1 MSLFFNTR
9 KDGSSVLFIDG
20 DLQFDTRDEAI
31 YHESLVFP
39 ALSVLQKRRP
49 GQADFRGLILG
60 GGDGLVARDML
71 KTNCFKSIVV
81 AEYDAS
87 VIALTRTKLAVLSN
101 ESFADPRVDLQIGD
115 CQNFI
120 DYAIADGAKFDI
132 VIADLTV
139 PQSLS
144 AASLHCID
152 FYKKIVSILKNDA
165 VFATNALSP
174 TKYPDAYWSIYNSM
188 RCAEF
193 FPRPYRI
200 AIPSFQAEGYGP
212 DWGFF
217 LASPAQIDKSEIGI
231 DFVFPASNT
240 QLKNAEQM
248 QRLFHFPAFIAAR
261 RELSL
266 PAGAGSDILLHYL
279 SKANDENVAY
289 QTDWNSLDFSIDNT
303 PIPRVDLGDQVLPH
317 DVCTLLKESID
328 KDTVFEQI
336 IDLMPS
342 LQRDQTKEM
351 VGAFLL
357 NPGRFLQAIDLPA
370 LVDRLIARAEELP
383 RKLLAELKELKIKLE
398 ELAGDYE
405 RLLQLGLKVVT
416 IATLVVIVGNLL
428 SPDAVYGKG
437 SPGGG
442 TYGTFASDS
451 HGFSQLS
458 HTKMDVSSAEPEL
471 ATGSGFR
478 SRQASS
484 MCLDETGTA
493 YPARTYRY
501 YYGGYGN
508 RYYFYGRRHYASAEK
523 READEARRRLKT
535 SHGVFKLSP
544 EADVLEDGQVVIQLT
559 DAAYL
564 FLDSEA
570 TTVVDS
576 QTGEPIMDLSAD
588 PAQLWR
594 ISKEL
599 TRQKTGIVNSLAA
612 KQEWINWVD
621 WLGFMPW
628 RDDDLTEM
636 KNLFDMSDRLSS
648 AQKKLN
654 VDSSTPPPLFT
665 PPVANAI
672 EVINTIWLVPNGKS
686 VFVWLPE
693 NKFAYMNGSNWYSD
707 PQLTKPLTNPA
718 FSPKFCSVVKGL
730 LLKENKE
737 QNSTKQS
744 LMRDL
749 NYAQA
754 DMTSLQRDKSDYRA
768 CSSDTQM
775 YEMVDYGSTQIPLG
789 QAITRT
795 DNDITATAQRIKMLQ
810 DQVEALP
817 QEAALRAQIL
827 EQFKN

>member
-1 MSLFFNTR
+1 MSLLFNTR

-20 DLQFDTRDEAI
+20 DLQFDTRDEAV

-49 GQADFRGLILG
+49 GQNNFRALILG
-60 GGDGLVARDML
+60 GGDGLVARELL
-71 KTNCFKSIVV
+71 KSTCIESIAV

-87 VIALTRTKLAVLSN
+87 VVALTRTKLSLLSHD
-101 ESFADPRVDLQIGD
+101 SFADSRVNLQIGD
-115 CQNFI
+115 CRNFI
-120 DYAIADGAKFDI
+120 DYAIADGAKFDLI
-132 VIADLTV
+132 IADLTV

-144 AASLHCID
+144 AASLHSID
-152 FYKKIVSILKNDA
+152 FYKKVSLILEADA
-165 VFATNALSP
+165 VLATNALSP
-174 TKYPDAYWSIYNSM
+174 TKYPDAYWCIYNSM
-188 RCAEF
+188 SSAEI

-200 AIPSFQAEGYGP
+200 AMPSFQAEGYGP

-217 LASPAQIDKSEIGI
+217 LASPTVIDKSEIGI
-231 DFVFPASNT
+231 DFVFPECNL

-248 QRLFHFPAFIAAR
+248 QRLFHFPAFIAGR

-266 PAGAGSDILLHYL
+266 PAGANSDILLHYL
-279 SKANDENVAY
+279 SKANDENVAH

-303 PIPRVDLGDQVLPH
+303 AIPRVDLGDQVLPH

-336 IDLMPS
+336 VELMPS
-342 LQRDQTKEM
+342 LQRDQTQEM
-351 VGAFLL
+351 VGAFLS

-383 RKLLAELKELKIKLE
+383 RKLLAELQELKIELQ

-437 SPGGG
+437 SAGGG
-442 TYGTFASDS
+442 TYGTYASDS

-458 HTKMDVSSAEPEL
+458 HTKMDVASSEPEL

-493 YPARTYRY
+493 YPTRTYRY
-501 YYGGYGN
+501 FGGYRSHYYG
-508 RYYFYGRRHYASAEK
+508 RHYHNVSPEK
-523 READEARRRLKT
+523 READDARHRLET
-535 SHGVFKLSP
+535 SHGVFRLSP
-544 EADVLEDGQVVIQLT
+544 EADMLEDGRVAIQLT

-564 FLDSEA
+564 FLDPDVTS
-570 TTVVDS
+570 VIDS
-576 QTGEPIMDLSAD
+576 QTGESIMELSAD

-594 ISKEL
+594 VQKEID
-599 TRQKTGIVNSLAA
+599 RQKAGIVNSLAA

-636 KNLFDMSDRLSS
+636 KNLFDMSDRLSA
-648 AQKKLN
+648 AQKRLHSE
-654 VDSSTPPPLFT
+654 SSTAPPLFT
-665 PPVANAI
+665 PPVADAI
-672 EVINTIWLVPNGKS
+672 EVINTIWLVPDGLS
-686 VFVWLPE
+686 VFIWLPE
-693 NKFAYMNGSNWYSD
+693 NKFAYMNGTNWYSD
-707 PQLTKPLTNPA
+707 PQLTKPLTNPP
-718 FSPKFCSVVKGL
+718 FSPKFKNVVKAL

-737 QNSTKQS
+737 QDSTQQS
-744 LMRDL
+744 LTRDL

-754 DMTSLQRDKSDYRA
+754 DMTNLQSDKSDYAA
-768 CSSDTQM
+768 CKYDTKLN
-775 YEMVDYGSTQIPLG
+775 ELVSYGSTQITLG
-789 QAITRT
+789 DAITRT
-795 DNDITATAQRIKMLQ
+795 DNDILVTEQRIKLLQ
-810 DQVEALP
+810 DQVLALP
-817 QEAALRAQIL
+817 KEAQLRTKVL

>member
-1 MSLFFNTR
+1 MSLLYNTR

-20 DLQFDTRDEAI
+20 DLQFDTRDEAV

-49 GQADFRGLILG
+49 PQATFKGLILG
-60 GGDGLVARDML
+60 GGDGLVAREML
-71 KTNCFKSIVV
+71 KSNCFDNIMV

-87 VIALTRTKLAVLSN
+87 VVALTRAKLSQLSN
-101 ESFADPRVDLQIGD
+101 NSFADPRIDLQIGD
-115 CQNFI
+115 CRNFI
-120 DYAIADGAKFDI
+120 DYAIADGAQFDLI
-132 VIADLTV
+132 IADLTV
-139 PQSLS
+139 PQSLD
-144 AASLHCID
+144 AASLHSIN
-152 FYKKIVSILKNDA
+152 FYEKIGQILKHDS

-174 TKYPDAYWSIYNSM
+174 TKYPDAYWCIYNSI
-188 RCAEF
+188 RSAKIY
-193 FPRPYRI
+193 PRPYRI
-200 AIPSFQAEGYGP
+200 AMPSFQAEGYGP

-217 LASPAQIDKSEIGI
+217 LASPAPIGKSEIGV
-231 DFVFPASNT
+231 DFEFPESNT

-248 QRLFHFPAFIAAR
+248 QRLFHFPTFIAAR

-266 PAGAGSDILLHYL
+266 PAGANSDILLHYL
-279 SKANDENVAY
+279 SKANEENVAH
-289 QTDWNSLDFSIDNT
+289 QTDWNSLDFSIDAT
-303 PIPRVDLGDQVLPH
+303 AIPRVDLGDQVLPH

-357 NPGRFLQAIDLPA
+357 NPARFLQAIDLPA
-370 LVDRLIARAEELP
+370 LIDRLIARAEELP
-383 RKLLAELKELKIKLE
+383 RKLLAELKELRIKLE

-437 SPGGG
+437 SSGGG
-442 TYGTFASDS
+442 TYGTFASDA

-458 HTKMDVSSAEPEL
+458 HTKMDVSSSEPEL
-471 ATGSGFR
+471 ATGMGFR

-493 YPARTYRY
+493 YPTRSYRYYGGYRSRY
-501 YYGGYGN
+501 YYGRH
-508 RYYFYGRRHYASAEK
+508 RYVSSEK
-523 READEARRRLKT
+523 RDAGDARRRLET
-535 SHGVFKLSP
+535 SHGVFRLSP
-544 EADVLEDGQVVIQLT
+544 EADVLEDGRVAIQLT

-564 FLDSEA
+564 FLEPDA
-570 TTVVDS
+570 TTVIDS

-599 TRQKTGIVNSLAA
+599 SRQKTGIVNSLAG

-636 KNLFDMSDRLSS
+636 KNLFDMSDRLSA
-648 AQKKLN
+648 AQKRLN
-654 VDSSTPPPLFT
+654 SDSSTPPPLFT
-665 PPVANAI
+665 PPVADAI
-672 EVINTIWLVPNGKS
+672 EVINTIWLMPDGRS

-693 NKFAYMNGSNWYSD
+693 NKFAYMNGTNWYSD
-707 PQLTKPLTNPA
+707 PQLTKPITTPA
-718 FSPKFCSVVKGL
+718 FSPKFKNVVKGL

-737 QNSTKQS
+737 QDSTKQS

-754 DMTSLQRDKSDYRA
+754 DMTSLQRDKADYQA
-768 CSSDTQM
+768 CSSDTGM
-775 YEMVDYGSTQIPLG
+775 GENVDYGSTQIPLG
-789 QAITRT
+789 QAIIKT
-795 DNDITATAQRIKMLQ
+795 DNDIALTTQRIKILQ

-817 QEAALRAQIL
+817 KEAQLRTKVL
-827 EQFKN
+827 EQFKD